1 VESPLKNLRHAVLR
15 AVRSVSGTKNESVA
29 TTARE
34 RHRAPRASSKSV
46 AVIDIGSNSVRLV
59 VYEDKT
65 RNLAPIFNEK
75 TLCGLGREVQST
87 GLLAADAV
95 EKALAAL
102 KRFKALCRIMKV
114 GEVHAIAT
122 AACRDAT
129 NGPDFI
135 TKAERICGCSIE
147 ILSGAREAKLSALGV
162 ASGVYK
168 PDGIVG
174 DLGGGSLELVDVR
187 GHRIRRGLTLPLG
200 GLALQDASQKS
211 LKKAEKI
218 VAAGL
223 TNLAPLK
230 AGRGRTFYAVGG
242 TWRALARIH
251 IIQSGYPLRV
261 MHGYSIPAADAL
273 YFARRLRRLAAT
285 NTLADI
291 ETVADAR
298 RPLLTYAALV
308 LEYIIRVAKPKTIVF
323 STYGVREGLLYEML
337 PEKEQHKDGLIAT
350 AQTLNEIRSRS
361 PRHAED
367 LIAWTDKLFRVA
379 GLRESDDERRL
390 RHAACWLSDAGWR
403 AHPDYRGEQ
412 TLNLITNGNFG
423 AVTHEGRAFLALAI
437 YYRYAGL
444 NAENEAPEVVRALI
458 PPTMLDRARLIGAMF
473 RVAFMI
479 SAAQRGVLPHTHF
492 RNQARK
498 LILVFDKRVSDLAAD
513 RVVNRFKQLTRLIGR
528 SAAIEKH

>member
-1 VESPLKNLRHAVLR
+1 M
-15 AVRSVSGTKNESVA
+15 
-29 TTARE
+29 
-34 RHRAPRASSKSV
+34 

-65 RNLAPIFNEK
+65 RNLAPVFNEK

-102 KRFKALCRIMKV
+102 KRFKALCKIMKV

-135 TKAERICGCSIE
+135 ARAERICGCSIE

-162 ASGVYK
+162 GSGVYK
-168 PDGIVG
+168 PNGIVG
-174 DLGGGSLELVDVR
+174 DLGGGSLELIDIR
-187 GHRIRRGLTLPLG
+187 GHRIRTGVTLPLG
-200 GLALQDASQKS
+200 GLALQDISQKS
-211 LKKAEKI
+211 LKKAERI
-218 VAAGL
+218 VAADL
-223 TNLAPLK
+223 TNLPALK
-230 AGRGRTFYAVGG
+230 AGKGRTFYAVGG

-261 MHGYSIPAADAL
+261 MHGYTIPAADAL
-273 YFARRLRRLAAT
+273 DFARRLRRLAAS

-298 RPLLTYAALV
+298 RPLLAYAALV
-308 LEYIIRVAKPKTIVF
+308 LEYIIRIAKPKTIVF

-337 PEKEQHKDGLIAT
+337 PEKERHKDGLIAT
-350 AQTLNEIRSRS
+350 AHTLNELRSRS
-361 PRHAED
+361 PRHADD
-367 LIAWTDKLFRVA
+367 LIVWTDKLFRVA
-379 GLRESDDERRL
+379 GLRENEDEKRL

-444 NAENEAPEVVRALI
+444 NAENDAPEVVRALV
-458 PPTMLDRARLIGAMF
+458 PPAMVERAKLIGAAF

-479 SAAQRGVLPHTHF
+479 SAAQRGVLSHTHF
-492 RNQARK
+492 RNQGRK
-498 LILVFDKRVSDLAAD
+498 LILVFDKRAADLAAD
-513 RVVNRFKQLTRLIGR
+513 RVTNRFKQLARLMGR
-528 SAAIEKH
+528 AGAIVKP